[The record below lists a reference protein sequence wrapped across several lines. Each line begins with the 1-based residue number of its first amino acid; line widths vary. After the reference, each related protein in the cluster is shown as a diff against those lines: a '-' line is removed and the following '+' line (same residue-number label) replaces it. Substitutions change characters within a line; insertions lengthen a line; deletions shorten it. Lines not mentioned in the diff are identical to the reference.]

1 MRDRVA
7 DHRGCDSDGARTI
20 QRVRGSSARQS
31 PQQVQ
36 PESDSSQLGPATPD
50 PFSASSGYFAPRA
63 NVRVCMKPPSP
74 AACAACGGGKG
85 LSVHQAERGL
95 RNQRDGVPLPK
106 PQAFA
111 QRAAKPLCPKFS
123 HKLRRRGVASPGR
136 PGRLPLL
143 PQYVGVGRKKTTNAC
158 TFFLTWLICGVTFL
172 FALSGADALGRNE
185 RGCL

>member
-123 HKLRRRGVASPGR
+123 HKLRRRGGGFARASG
-136 PGRLPLL
+136 PLAIAATICW
-143 PQYVGVGRKKTTNAC
+143 GGAKKNYKC
-158 TFFLTWLICGVTFL
+158 LYFFLDMPDLRRYLSVC
-172 FALSGADALGRNE
+172 ALRSRRAGAE
-185 RGCL
+185 